1 VSILKLDGAPSSKE
15 VVDKKIANQVVEM
28 LKTVVLSGGTAKR
41 ANVENYVVA
50 GKTGTVHRVGKN
62 GYADNRYTSLFAGFA
77 PANDPEIIA
86 VVVVN
91 EPSRGQ
97 YYGGEVAAPVF
108 ASVVERSLQLLQV
121 PPNAE
126 KMQQAQKKRAATA
139 SKKIVKNK
147 LRTKKKTGPIT

>member
-1 VSILKLDGAPSSKE
+1 
-15 VVDKKIANQVVEM
+15 M
-28 LKTVVLSGGTAKR
+28 LKTVVLPGGTAKR
-41 ANVENYVVA
+41 ANVDNYVVA
-50 GKTGTVHRVGKN
+50 GKTGTTHRVGKG

-77 PANDPEIIA
+77 PADDPKVIA

-108 ASVVERSLQLLQV
+108 ATVVERSLQLLQV

-126 KMQQAQKKRAATA
+126 KMLQAQKARDA
-139 SKKIVKNK
+139 KNK
-147 LRTKKKTGPIT
+147 KVVERKSQVKQKTGPLT